1 MSGFLW
7 FSRASIMLDIVS
19 VGMLL
24 ILPLLTYSLW
34 LVKKKR
40 NFKKHKTLQVSMGLG
55 LLIVVLLFEID
66 IRINGWTHLAEPSP
80 YYDNIL
86 FPFLFFHVTIASITT
101 LLWLATIVTALK
113 KFPNPP
119 QTATFSPTH
128 IKMARVSAFFMYLTG
143 ITGWIF
149 YWMAFVA

>member
-34 LVKKKR
+34 LIKKR
-40 NFKKHKTLQVSMGLG
+40 RNFEKHKKLQLTMGLG
-55 LLIVVLLFEID
+55 LLIVVLLFELD

-80 YYDNIL
+80 YYNSIL
-86 FPFLFFHVTIASITT
+86 FPFLYFHVTIASITT
-101 LLWLATIVTALK
+101 LLWIITIVTALK

-119 QTATFSPTH
+119 GPSTFSSKH
-128 IKMARVSAFFMYLTG
+128 IKIARAAAFFMYLTG